1 LLGSLSFAEQ
11 LRIKYDLGLAG
22 VELTTMLVSA
32 VISTH
37 ALYRDIDRKT
47 FQVILARPILRWH
60 LLASYLGSLA
70 ILNTI
75 LVVFLGTTMAVFFGV
90 GILFSNF
97 LVVLITIL
105 LKSIVVGAFGIAI
118 CTVVRPMF
126 GLVMTIAYWILAY
139 SVSDIKF
146 FLDKVDP
153 EISKVVIGGLNWT
166 VPQFYLFNWKSYAFL
181 TSELA
186 FREVI
191 WSWFHCFG
199 WIFLLLFTASLL
211 IRRKDIV

>member
-1 LLGSLSFAEQ
+1 
-11 LRIKYDLGLAG
+11 
-22 VELTTMLVSA
+22 
-32 VISTH
+32 
-37 ALYRDIDRKT
+37 
-47 FQVILARPILRWH
+47 
-60 LLASYLGSLA
+60 LLASYLGSPV

-75 LVVFLGTTMAVFFGV
+75 LVALLGATMALFFGTE
-90 GILFSNF
+90 ILFLNLLIS
-97 LVVLITIL
+97 LVTIL
-105 LKSIVVGAFGIAI
+105 IKSIVIGAFGIAI

-126 GLVMTIAYWILAY
+126 GLVMTISYWILTY

-146 FLDKVDP
+146 FLDKVDANL
-153 EISKVVIGGLNWT
+153 SKTAIDILNWT
-166 VPQFYLFNWKSYAFL
+166 VPQFYLFNWKSYVYL
-181 TSELA
+181 TTEFA